1 MEIKVLDLSKKY
13 GEDLALDE
21 LSLTLTGNKII
32 GLLGKNGAGKTTFMR
47 MLAGHFRPSSGELQI
62 NQQTPFNNYSLMK
75 HVCLIMES
83 NNFYEKFRVRD
94 ILEISAKFYPH
105 WDALYAEELRKTFR
119 LKEKQ
124 KVKTLSK
131 GMYSALGIIVGL
143 ASNAPVTI
151 FDEPYIGLD
160 ASFRSI
166 FYDLLLESYENN
178 PRLII
183 LSTHLIDEVSKLF
196 EEVVIIQEGK
206 LLLHE
211 SVDELA
217 GKHILLSG
225 KRELVEQVTANR
237 NVIHE
242 TSMMGHKTAVLFDES
257 IGDTKGLEVSQASLQ
272 ELFVYLTKEE
282 VKRHARAN

>member
-1 MEIKVLDLSKKY
+1 MEIKALDLSKSY
-13 GEDLALDE
+13 GSDVALDE

-32 GLLGKNGAGKTTFMR
+32 GLLGKNGAGKTTLMR
-47 MLAGHFRPSSGELQI
+47 MLAGHFRQSSGELQI
-62 NQQTPFNNYSLMK
+62 NQQSPFNNYSLMK
-75 HVCLIMES
+75 NVCLVMES
-83 NNFYEKFRVRD
+83 NNFYEKFSVRD
-94 ILEISAKFYPH
+94 ILKVSAKFYPY
-105 WDALYAEELRKTFR
+105 WDPVYAEELRNVFR

-124 KVKTLSK
+124 KVKNLSK

-196 EEVVIIQEGK
+196 EEVVIVQEGK

-211 SVDELA
+211 LVDDLA
-217 GKHILLSG
+217 SKHILLSG
-225 KRELVEQVTANR
+225 KKEVVEQVTADR

-242 TSMMGHKTAVLFDES
+242 TTMMGQKTAVLFNETID
-257 IGDTKGLEVSQASLQ
+257 DTKGLEVSQASLQ